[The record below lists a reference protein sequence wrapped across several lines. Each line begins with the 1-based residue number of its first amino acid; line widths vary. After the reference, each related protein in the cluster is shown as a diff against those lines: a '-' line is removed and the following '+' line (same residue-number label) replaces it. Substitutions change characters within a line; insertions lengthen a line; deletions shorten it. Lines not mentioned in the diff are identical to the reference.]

1 MKKTAIIG
9 AGPIGSILAAHL
21 AQNKQP
27 VILVDVLKP
36 HLDIIKE
43 KGIVISGVSQINV
56 KIPDI
61 CYEISQLKNLEI
73 DYLFI
78 CVKATVLQNIMTEV
92 KKVISGQTNVISFQN
107 GIDTEELV
115 SQYVGAAR
123 TLRVVINYAGNLI
136 ANGQVKMSFF
146 NKPNYIGAIFPA
158 TGKIAQEIAG
168 MMTQAGLD
176 TEFTPE
182 IKKYAWEK
190 TILNAAL
197 SPVTALTGQTMK
209 QAMDFPET
217 RRLVVSLLEEGVAVA
232 KAIPDGT
239 GTGGYDYGADFMN
252 HCLNYLDKA
261 GHHKT
266 SMHIDVEAGRKT
278 EIDFLNKKIVEYGQ
292 KMGLPTPY
300 HETIVRLI
308 KGIENR
314 FIK

>member
-1 MKKTAIIG
+1 
-9 AGPIGSILAAHL
+9 
-21 AQNKQP
+21 
-27 VILVDVLKP
+27 
-36 HLDIIKE
+36 
-43 KGIVISGVSQINV
+43 
-56 KIPDI
+56 
-61 CYEISQLKNLEI
+61 
-73 DYLFI
+73 
-78 CVKATVLQNIMTEV
+78 MTEV